1 MRLQKLRGRSL
12 AELRDRLT
20 QVSRAMAERRG
31 FTPVAIVPGDI
42 ELRPVTPWGAPNIDA
57 IISRI
62 SAPVRDGILAAANH
76 VVAGTFD
83 LLGLSAVSYGSPV
96 RWQFDPLSG
105 REAALDHWSR
115 VPYLDYAR
123 VGDHKVTWELNR
135 HQWLVTLGQAWLL
148 TGDARYATVAAQ
160 LLQEWLVANPPKRG
174 INWCSALEMAF
185 RVQSWVHGLR
195 LFEGAP
201 DISNAVRRDMVVSA
215 ATQID
220 HITRNLST
228 WFSPNTHLTGE
239 AAAILAAGCAWP
251 QLPHAERWRSL
262 GWQILCDESTK
273 QIRADGVYFE
283 QSAWYQAYTLDTFV
297 FGMTWAEHAGLA
309 IPDALRVRV
318 RAAAR
323 ALRAVTRPD
332 GTIARLGD
340 DDGGRA
346 LPLTPLPFGD
356 MTDSLWRAGYHLGD
370 GSLIPPHDAGRP
382 SLLWLE
388 GAAAYDQMG
397 RQAATVE
404 GRASVA
410 LRDGGWVVMAEAA
423 VVPTRD
429 HWLVFDVGPHGALS
443 HAHSH
448 ADALGID
455 LSVHGVPIFVDPGT
469 MSYVGQARRRYR
481 STAVHNTVTVD
492 GADSSEQGTSFNW
505 QSATDSTLQGF
516 GRAGGATFV
525 SGSHD
530 GYYRL
535 ADPVRHHRT
544 ILRIDRRYWLM
555 FDRLDAA
562 SGHEITLTL
571 QTAPHVRVAERGPGT
586 FELRAADIV
595 VHVAHDRRLRSS
607 TARRTTSPAYAL
619 ELPADAIVASGSTIG
634 SIVLCTAIGADDECG
649 PIVMQHDAVAGTW
662 SLSHR
667 SGGDVVAC
675 PAGKEVVLGP
685 ARFDGAAF
693 ALLGEAEPHTI
704 VAAGAGTLHLAG
716 RATAIGAD
724 DIRVVHRTPDGTW
737 TTEF

>member
-1 MRLQKLRGRSL
+1 
-12 AELRDRLT
+12 
-20 QVSRAMAERRG
+20 MAERRG
-31 FTPVAIVPGDI
+31 FTLVAMVPNDI
-42 ELRPVTPWGAPNIDA
+42 TLQPTTPWGAPNVDA
-57 IISRI
+57 IKSRI

-83 LLGLSAVSYGSPV
+83 LLGLTAVSYGSPV

-123 VGDHKVTWELNR
+123 VGDHKVTWEVNR
-135 HQWLVTLGQAWLL
+135 HQWFVTLGQAWLL

-195 LFEGAP
+195 LFEGATEFT
-201 DISNAVRRDMVVSA
+201 NALRRDMVVSA

-239 AAAILAAGCAWP
+239 AAAVLTAGCAWP
-251 QLPHAERWRSL
+251 ELPHAHRWRKL
-262 GWQILCDESTK
+262 GWQILCDESAK
-273 QIRADGVYFE
+273 QIRGDGVYFE

-297 FGMTWAEHAGLA
+297 FGMMWAQHAGLA
-309 IPDALRVRV
+309 VPDAMRVRV
-318 RAAAR
+318 HAAAR

-346 LPLTPLPFGD
+346 LPLTPLKFGD
-356 MTDSLWRAGYHLGD
+356 MTDSLWRAEYQLGD
-370 GSLIPPHDAGRP
+370 GGTIPPHDVGRA

-388 GAAAYDQMG
+388 GADAYDEMG
-397 RQAATVE
+397 RRDATLV
-404 GRASVA
+404 GRGSVA
-410 LRDGGWVVMAEAA
+410 LRDGGWVAMTEAA
-423 VVPTRD
+423 LAPTRD

-469 MSYVGQARRRYR
+469 MSYVGEPRRRYR

-492 GADSSEQGTSFNW
+492 GADSSEQGSSFNW
-505 QSATDSTLQGF
+505 KNATDSTLNGF
-516 GRAGGATFV
+516 GHTGGATFA

-530 GYYRL
+530 GYHRL
-535 ADPVRHHRT
+535 ADPVRHQRT

-555 FDRLDAA
+555 FDRLDAELA
-562 SGHEITLTL
+562 HEFALTF
-571 QTAPHVRVAERGPGT
+571 QTAPHVRIAERGPRA
-586 FELRAADIV
+586 FELQAADV
-595 VHVAHDRRLRSS
+595 VMHIAHDPRLRSS
-607 TARRTTSPAYAL
+607 IEPRTTSPAYAL
-619 ELPADAIVASGSTIG
+619 ECSADAIVASGSTVG
-634 SIVLCTAIGADDECG
+634 AIVLCTAIGADDESG
-649 PIVMQHDAVAGTW
+649 PLDVLHDAAAGSW
-662 SLSHR
+662 SIGHR
-667 SGGDVVAC
+667 TGADVVAC

-693 ALLGEAEPHTI
+693 ALLGGAEPHTI

-716 RATAIGAD
+716 RAKAIGAD
-724 DIRVVHRTPDGTW
+724 EIRVVHRAPDGTW
-737 TTEF
+737 TMES